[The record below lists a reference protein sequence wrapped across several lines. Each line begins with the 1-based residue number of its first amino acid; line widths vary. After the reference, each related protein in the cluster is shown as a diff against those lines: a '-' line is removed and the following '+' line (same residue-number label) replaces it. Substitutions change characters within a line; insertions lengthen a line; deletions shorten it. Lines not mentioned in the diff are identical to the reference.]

1 MFRDATIA
9 VGYPSPVR
17 NNNERGLE
25 VPFSLLPVL
34 SRTYW
39 LAEYNG
45 KTLLKGYNSI
55 LNLVE
60 QCDESVQWHLL
71 VNKDQSRMSYT
82 EGDELASLQGA
93 NEAFFSERRH
103 FVGWAPSA
111 VVLAGAQAGSYAN
124 IGRSL
129 ADSPRWMLEI
139 HRGVSLQLQGGSYL
153 NASIRCQ
160 LGKKDTP
167 EHFENKPYWYY
178 NQAMDNASRWPVV
191 LSDVTTRQHWL
202 VDGATT
208 ILQICQAT
216 LCSEDIRYTKK
227 IVGDT
232 LLRYSSGNGSPAD
245 SYGVLI
251 DLGNRAERVDGSGRV
266 TALDSPSVDLLHR
279 GVPTFENI
287 ATAAYFRLE
296 QLLDARHPA
305 QSRENINIRFKQR
318 EFEGFEFNDLVE
330 GQHRAEP
337 KAISLYEEATEWYR
351 FTKKIGTINLFG
363 AGFGPLIMPMAAIDQ
378 VPAGGRGTHQ
388 MAEADAEPGAL
399 DLDISSNAAE
409 ASDSED
415 SAIDLGSA
423 NDNRPKNDTTHSS
436 NSSIPGPLNAMN
448 TTSSL
453 EVAELLGNPR
463 CPAAAALPT
472 CPAVGPTPAHRKNRE
487 PQRPNLLENTA
498 DRLRRFHK
506 KVSIAIAT
514 AQSKPIQPKAQT
526 DDTSPGE
533 GKSTPATTKSSCD
546 QRWKGKERASD
557 QQQRLPFVRP
567 SMFDRKLG

>member
-1 MFRDATIA
+1 MVVSSRQDNT
-9 VGYPSPVR
+9 Y
-17 NNNERGLE
+17 L
-25 VPFSLLPVL
+25 PF
-34 SRTYW
+34 
-39 LAEYNG
+39 
-45 KTLLKGYNSI
+45 I
-55 LNLVE
+55 
-60 QCDESVQWHLL
+60 
-71 VNKDQSRMSYT
+71 
-82 EGDELASLQGA
+82 
-93 NEAFFSERRH
+93 
-103 FVGWAPSA
+103 
-111 VVLAGAQAGSYAN
+111 GAQAGSYAN

-388 MAEADAEPGAL
+388 MAVGSDHLLGTTLAVLKNTVRNIKGHSKRLIKLAPGCYWTDPESCLSPCRCGLTPARHCPRLISKLTRTDPGSRDVERWRTHPVFESHARAGVIFGRHRKQNGSRPPDIHHEPPLGTNVCSTSSSESAGAL
-399 DLDISSNAAE
+399 LIPTSSN
-409 ASDSED
+409 
-415 SAIDLGSA
+415 I
-423 NDNRPKNDTTHSS
+423 
-436 NSSIPGPLNAMN
+436 
-448 TTSSL
+448 
-453 EVAELLGNPR
+453 AELSSM
-463 CPAAAALPT
+463 T
-472 CPAVGPTPAHRKNRE
+472 SVTQDHSQSSSSAHERV
-487 PQRPNLLENTA
+487 L
-498 DRLRRFHK
+498 
-506 KVSIAIAT
+506 
-514 AQSKPIQPKAQT
+514 KA
-526 DDTSPGE
+526 
-533 GKSTPATTKSSCD
+533 
-546 QRWKGKERASD
+546 
-557 QQQRLPFVRP
+557 
-567 SMFDRKLG
+567 